1 MNKKKGNGKNPANR
15 KLPQIEKRPVIL
27 IGNHSS
33 GMNYVMEA
41 ISKYLKTRKS

>member
-1 MNKKKGNGKNPANR
+1 MSKKKGSGKKPANR

-33 GMNYVMEA
+33 GMNCIVDALYELM
-41 ISKYLKTRKS
+41 TRKL